1 MIITATILLL
11 LAIFG
16 LGIYLTSV
24 IFSIQDEVS
33 DCTNNTV
40 LWNYDLLIV
49 ITTILLTIPSISTIF
64 LLNSTLNNSI
74 PAISFIV
81 MMILSGAGL
90 IWTSIGFNS
99 TDIDCEIKEK
109 NGILIT
115 GITLVVICVLLLVVY
130 GLRN

>member
-90 IWTSIGFNS
+90 IWTSIGLNS
-99 TDIDCEIKEK
+99 TDIYCEIKEK